1 MQLKKILSLLFVCC
15 ALSVPFAGQCAN
27 TTTMKQNEKI
37 VMSQTQY
44 SQLKMII
51 REQENTLAQLQSR
64 LDKLDNN
71 STTLQTQ
78 LAIANEQLQKTKNSL
93 QTANGSLNQ
102 ASNELQRQKESLQT
116 LTEQINKMTK
126 KEARLKRQRDTW
138 AVAAGV
144 LLVGLAMK

>member
-1 MQLKKILSLLFVCC
+1 MYLPQRTEVEAIVQQNKTLIIACLLLFLV
-15 ALSVPFAGQCAN
+15 AIAGGWLVYRHYDRQAA
-27 TTTMKQNEKI
+27 
-37 VMSQTQY
+37 S
-44 SQLKMII
+44 
-51 REQENTLAQLQSR
+51 
-64 LDKLDNN
+64 DNN
-71 STTLQTQ
+71 
-78 LAIANEQLQKTKNSL
+78 ANERLAKTKNSL
-93 QTANGSLNQ
+93 QTANVSLTQ